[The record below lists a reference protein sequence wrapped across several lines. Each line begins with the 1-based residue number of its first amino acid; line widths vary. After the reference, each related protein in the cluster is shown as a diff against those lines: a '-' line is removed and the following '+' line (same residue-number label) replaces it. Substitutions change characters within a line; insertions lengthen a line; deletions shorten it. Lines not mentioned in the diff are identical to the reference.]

1 MVKKAVVIALAVFAA
16 ATLALALYARS
27 VLSSDN
33 VRRTLEEQLTTQLGR
48 PVRIGSAGASI
59 YPRVSLQLRN
69 VTVGE
74 SDARLDRVSVSTGL
88 RGLFSRRIEDA
99 EVVAADG
106 RLAVDAAL
114 AMAGAARPTT
124 STPDASPA
132 VTLVSIRTIA
142 LDNVDVAAGASTF
155 SINLRSSLAG
165 DRLAVSRLSAKS
177 ARTQLEGSGEVNTHT
192 GEMRFDITANPL
204 DLDELLA
211 LASTF
216 SSSNTTARGNAG
228 TSSPVSLQ
236 LAVKAPRGT
245 FAGYDFTD
253 CTAQVKASGSSVN
266 LPELSFKIFG
276 GQFAGALNLDV
287 SGATPRMQLRGK
299 ADGIDV
305 TQLAAA
311 AGKAGSISGQ
321 LAADIN
327 VTTAGAD
334 MDAMLRAAQGTADVA
349 ITNGAI
355 PGLEMVRTIVL
366 AFGKPSGAPPE
377 GSGSAFTRLAGTF
390 DIRNGT
396 LTSNNLTFASRD
408 FDMSGRVSLHVVS
421 GAIDAATNVVLSKEL
436 TAQAGTDLR
445 RVAQSDGRV
454 IVPARISGTL
464 ANPTVSIDLAA
475 ATQRALENE
484 LKRRAKGLFDD
495 LFKKKKGGGGV

>member
-1 MVKKAVVIALAVFAA
+1 MVKKALLIGLAVVVVAG
-16 ATLALALYARS
+16 LSLALYARS

-33 VRRTLEEQLTTQLGR
+33 VRKTLEEQLTAQLGR

-59 YPRVSLQLRN
+59 FPRVSLQLRT
-69 VTVGE
+69 VTVGDG

-99 EVVAADG
+99 EVVAANG

-114 AMAGAARPTT
+114 AMAAPSRPTT
-124 STPDASPA
+124 SAPSASPTL
-132 VTLVSIRTIA
+132 TLVSIRTIA
-142 LDNVDVAAGASTF
+142 LDNVDIAADASTF
-155 SINLRSSLAG
+155 NVDLRSSLVG
-165 DRLAVSRLSAKS
+165 DRLAVSRVSAKS
-177 ARTQLEGSGEVNTHT
+177 ARTRLEGSGEVNTHS
-192 GEMRFDITANPL
+192 GEMRFEVNANPL

-211 LASTF
+211 LASAF
-216 SSSNTTARGNAG
+216 SSSDTTAREDAG
-228 TSSPVSLQ
+228 PSSPVKLQ

-253 CTAQVKASGSSVN
+253 CTAQVNAAGSSVN
-266 LPELSFKIFG
+266 LPALGFKMFG
-276 GQFAGALNLDV
+276 GQFAGTLNLDA
-287 SGATPRMQLRGK
+287 SGAIPRMQLRGK
-299 ADGIDV
+299 ASGIDV
-305 TQLAAA
+305 TQLATA

-321 LAADIN
+321 LGADLN
-327 VTTAGAD
+327 VATAGAN
-334 MDAMLRAAQGTADVA
+334 MDAMLRDARGTADAA
-349 ITNGAI
+349 ITNGVI

-366 AFGKPSGAPPE
+366 AFGKPSGAPPQ

-390 DIRNGT
+390 NLSNGT
-396 LTSNNLTFASRD
+396 LASSNLTLASRD
-408 FDMSGRVSLHVVS
+408 FDMNGRTSLHVAS
-421 GAIDAATNVVLSKEL
+421 GALDAATNVALSKEL

-464 ANPTVSIDLAA
+464 ANPQVSIDLAA
-475 ATQRALENE
+475 ATQRAIENE

-495 LFKKKKGGGGV
+495 FFKKKKGG

>member
-1 MVKKAVVIALAVFAA
+1 MVKKALLIGFAVIAAACLAV
-16 ATLALALYARS
+16 ALYARS
-27 VLSSDN
+27 VLSSES
-33 VRRTLEEQLTTQLGR
+33 VRKTLEEQLTAQLGR

-59 YPRVSLQLRN
+59 FPRVSLELRT

-74 SDARLDRVSVSTGL
+74 PADARLDRVSLSTGL

-114 AMAGAARPTT
+114 AMAAVSRPTAAA
-124 STPDASPA
+124 STGTPT

-142 LDNVDVAAGASTF
+142 LDNVDIAAGDSTF
-155 SINLRSSLAG
+155 SVDLRSSLAG

-177 ARTQLEGSGEVNTHT
+177 ARTELEGSGEVNTHT
-192 GEMRFDITANPL
+192 GDMRFEVNADPL

-211 LASTF
+211 LASSF
-216 SSSNTTARGNAG
+216 SSSDTTAPQDAG
-228 TSSPVSLQ
+228 PSSPVRLQ
-236 LAVKAPRGT
+236 LAVKAPRGK

-253 CTAQVKASGSSVN
+253 CTAQVNAAGPSVT
-266 LPELSFKIFG
+266 LPALGFKMFG
-276 GQFAGALNLDV
+276 GQFAGTLNLDA

-299 ADGIDV
+299 ANGIDV
-305 TQLAAA
+305 TQLATA

-321 LAADIN
+321 LGADVN
-327 VTTAGAD
+327 VTTAGAN
-334 MDAMLRAAQGTADVA
+334 MDAMLRDARGTADAA
-349 ITNGAI
+349 ITNGVI

-366 AFGKPSGAPPE
+366 AFGKPSGAPAQ

-390 DIRNGT
+390 NIGNGSLAT
-396 LTSNNLTFASRD
+396 NNLAFASRD
-408 FDMSGRVSLHVVS
+408 FDMNGRTSLHVAS
-421 GAIDAATNVVLSKEL
+421 GGLDAATNVVLSKEL

-445 RVAQSDGRV
+445 RYAQSDGRV

-464 ANPTVSIDLAA
+464 ANPSVSIDLAA

-484 LKRRAKGLFDD
+484 LKRRAKGLLDD
-495 LFKKKKGGGGV
+495 FFKKKKGE